1 MSLYNILK
9 AKKEHFMFEYFPP
22 SDLSY
27 GHNLSAI
34 FEVLEDIEN
43 YFKEY
48 SYNLNNEHFVD
59 YLICYE
65 WNKYNK
71 DKKYILPEYS
81 EQFNRF
87 LRPINNVCKRFT
99 LKDVLSFL
107 ENNNIVN
114 TLSGRLKRIF
124 YNFLKDNKNEL
135 NKEILKRN
143 IVELDSYFLNDQ
155 DIWNKLLIKDGL
167 YSYLLQDFDN
177 LWKFNL
183 ENIMKFLVFLNEKEI
198 DISCYIKKLNK
209 IMDECLVAD
218 EKDSLIAKINYST
231 ILAYYKKMKLP
242 EANKYDI
249 KSKIIDEKQQKWL
262 EKNGHEINTDLQIE
276 KVIKEIQKINH
287 PGVQILYYTHEML
300 IENGEKEFY
309 SFYEV
314 AKKISQKNRP
324 ITYLLATNVNPE
336 TERFDNWLQE
346 CYAMIEILHLNILSF
361 AFSNNE
367 MKQNYLDGILV
378 FMKEIVINFVN
389 KEEIISETRKI
400 LTIIK
405 NYMDSKDKS
414 DLPYKDYCKSIVNY
428 IEFLSRELYFE
439 LNKDKRYVDKES
451 LTLGVLY
458 DSDRNMLTD
467 IFSEDFI
474 DGIRYYLSSET
485 NERGDKV
492 GLDWR
497 NKMNHANGMLDEK
510 YNSTLFMR
518 LCLIFTTI
526 VNELYLHCI
535 SQQGQNK

>member
-1 MSLYNILK
+1 
-9 AKKEHFMFEYFPP
+9 
-22 SDLSY
+22 
-27 GHNLSAI
+27 
-34 FEVLEDIEN
+34 
-43 YFKEY
+43 
-48 SYNLNNEHFVD
+48 
-59 YLICYE
+59 
-65 WNKYNK
+65 
-71 DKKYILPEYS
+71 
-81 EQFNRF
+81 
-87 LRPINNVCKRFT
+87 
-99 LKDVLSFL
+99 
-107 ENNNIVN
+107 
-114 TLSGRLKRIF
+114 
-124 YNFLKDNKNEL
+124 
-135 NKEILKRN
+135 
-143 IVELDSYFLNDQ
+143 
-155 DIWNKLLIKDGL
+155 
-167 YSYLLQDFDN
+167 
-177 LWKFNL
+177 
-183 ENIMKFLVFLNEKEI
+183 
-198 DISCYIKKLNK
+198 
-209 IMDECLVAD
+209 MDECLVAD

-361 AFSNNE
+361 AYSDNE
-367 MKQNYLDGILV
+367 MKQNYLDGIWL
-378 FMKEIVINFVN
+378 FIQEIVKDFEN
-389 KEEIISETRKI
+389 KEEIIIVARKI
-400 LTIIK
+400 LASIQ
-405 NYMDSKDKS
+405 NYINSKDKS
-414 DLPYKDYCKSIVNY
+414 NLPYQDYCRSIVNF

-439 LNKDKRYVDKES
+439 LNKDKSYVDKES
-451 LTLGVLY
+451 LTLGTLY
-458 DSDRNMLTD
+458 NSDRKMLID
-467 IFSEDFI
+467 IFPKDFI

-497 NKMNHANGMLDEK
+497 NKMSHANGMLDEK

-526 VNELYLHCI
+526 VNELYLHYI

>member
-1 MSLYNILK
+1 MSLYDILK

-27 GHNLSAI
+27 GPNLSDI

-65 WNKYNK
+65 WKKYNR
-71 DKKYILPEYS
+71 DKQYIPADYYKK
-81 EQFNRF
+81 FDKF
-87 LRPINNVCKRFT
+87 LRIINNVNEK
-99 LKDVLSFL
+99 LKVKDVLSFL
-107 ENNNIVN
+107 ETNDAIKF
-114 TLSGRLKRIF
+114 LDAELKKMF
-124 YNFLKDNKNEL
+124 YDFLKDNKNKL
-135 NKEILKRN
+135 NKEILRRN
-143 IVELDSYFLNDQ
+143 IAELDVYFLNDQ
-155 DIWNKLLIKDGL
+155 DIWKEVLIKNEV
-167 YSYLLQDFDN
+167 YNYLLQDFED
-177 LWKFNL
+177 LCKFNL
-183 ENIMKFLVFLNEKEI
+183 ENVMKLLIFLNTKKI
-198 DISCYIKKLNK
+198 DISLYIEKLNNNMEEYLK
-209 IMDECLVAD
+209 AD
-218 EKDSLIAKINYST
+218 EKDALIAKINYST
-231 ILAYYKKMKLP
+231 ILAYYKKMKLS
-242 EANKYDI
+242 EANKYEI
-249 KSKIIDEKQQKWL
+249 KSKIIEEKQQKWL

-300 IENGEKEFY
+300 IENGVKKLI

-314 AKKISQKNRP
+314 AKKMSQKKP
-324 ITYLLATNVNPE
+324 LTYVLTTNVNPE
-336 TERFDNWLQE
+336 TKRYDNWLQE

-361 AFSNNE
+361 AYSDNE
-367 MKQNYLDGILV
+367 MKQNYLDGIWL
-378 FMKEIVINFVN
+378 FIQEIVKDFEN
-389 KEEIISETRKI
+389 KEEIIIVARKI
-400 LTIIK
+400 LASIQ
-405 NYMDSKDKS
+405 NYINSKDKS
-414 DLPYKDYCKSIVNY
+414 NLPYQDYCRSIVNF

-439 LNKDKRYVDKES
+439 LNKDKSYVDKES
-451 LTLGVLY
+451 LTLGTLY
-458 DSDRNMLTD
+458 NSDRKMLID
-467 IFSEDFI
+467 IFPKDFI

-510 YNSTLFMR
+510 YNSTLFIR

>member
-1 MSLYNILK
+1 M
-9 AKKEHFMFEYFPP
+9 
-22 SDLSY
+22 
-27 GHNLSAI
+27 
-34 FEVLEDIEN
+34 
-43 YFKEY
+43 
-48 SYNLNNEHFVD
+48 D

-65 WNKYNK
+65 WGKYNK
-71 DKKYILPEYS
+71 DKKYILPEYF

-87 LRPINNVCKRFT
+87 LKTINNVCKCFM

-107 ENNNIVN
+107 ENNNILN
-114 TLSGRLKRIF
+114 ILSGSLKRIF
-124 YNFLKDNKNEL
+124 YNFLKDNKNKI

-242 EANKYDI
+242 EANKYEI
-249 KSKIIDEKQQKWL
+249 KSKTIDEKQQKWL

-314 AKKISQKNRP
+314 AKKISQKNSP

-346 CYAMIEILHLNILSF
+346 CYVMNEILHLNIMSF
-361 AFSNNE
+361 AYSNNE
-367 MKQNYLDGILV
+367 MKQNYLDGILI
-378 FMKEIVINFVN
+378 FMNDIVKEFDN

-405 NYMDSKDKS
+405 KYMDSKDNS
-414 DLPYKDYCKSIVNY
+414 DLPYKDFCKSIVNY

-497 NKMNHANGMLDEK
+497 NKMNHTNGMLDEK

>member
-27 GHNLSAI
+27 GHNLSDI

-65 WNKYNK
+65 WIKYNK
-71 DKKYILPEYS
+71 DKKYIPPEYFK
-81 EQFNRF
+81 QFNRF
-87 LRPINNVCKRFT
+87 LKTINNVCKCFT
-99 LKDVLSFL
+99 LKDILSFL

-262 EKNGHEINTDLQIE
+262 EKNGHEINTDL
-276 KVIKEIQKINH
+276 H
-287 PGVQILYYTHEML
+287 
-300 IENGEKEFY
+300 
-309 SFYEV
+309 
-314 AKKISQKNRP
+314 
-324 ITYLLATNVNPE
+324 
-336 TERFDNWLQE
+336 
-346 CYAMIEILHLNILSF
+346 
-361 AFSNNE
+361 
-367 MKQNYLDGILV
+367 
-378 FMKEIVINFVN
+378 
-389 KEEIISETRKI
+389 
-400 LTIIK
+400 
-405 NYMDSKDKS
+405 
-414 DLPYKDYCKSIVNY
+414 
-428 IEFLSRELYFE
+428 
-439 LNKDKRYVDKES
+439 
-451 LTLGVLY
+451 
-458 DSDRNMLTD
+458 
-467 IFSEDFI
+467 
-474 DGIRYYLSSET
+474 
-485 NERGDKV
+485 
-492 GLDWR
+492 
-497 NKMNHANGMLDEK
+497 
-510 YNSTLFMR
+510 
-518 LCLIFTTI
+518 
-526 VNELYLHCI
+526 
-535 SQQGQNK
+535 